1 MSEISKTYCPLP
13 WRNVTVMAGDEIH
26 PCCQFQDNALL
37 PGDKTSIVEVF
48 NSSEFNLI
56 REKMLSGQRVG
67 GCSHCYQ
74 EEEAGF
80 KSARYWA
87 IKDYGQVVDPKIE
100 TVEIMFD
107 NVCNSKC
114 RDCASPHSHL
124 WYEDEIKLY
133 GTAIDEQKYTRTN
146 DDLYMSLDCTNL
158 TEIHFFGGEPLV
170 SPLMEPF
177 CEKLLKEANFDN
189 LNIRITTNCTLTP
202 GPNLEQVF
210 LKCKK
215 LTLTLSIDAHGKL
228 NDYFRHGSKF
238 EKVTEV
244 VSYFYNLANVVRKG
258 KDTEITT
265 NTAVNVYNV
274 NMLDDLEK
282 WLETKFP
289 GLIMIK
295 SFVHSPPFLS
305 IQNTPADYKEEL
317 TEILKTKK
325 DYAEVIS
332 YLNGEGEDMFPHF
345 INFHKKLDEIRNES
359 LDGLNPLLE
368 KYITKYSSNRV
379 DSKVFFLKVIESY
392 RDEKE

>member
-1 MSEISKTYCPLP
+1 MSEVSKTYCPLP

-37 PGDKTSIVEVF
+37 TGDQESVVNVF
-48 NSSEFNLI
+48 NGKEFAHI
-56 REKMLSGQRVG
+56 RERMLKGEPVG

-80 KSARYWA
+80 KSARHWA
-87 IKDYGQVVDPKIE
+87 IRDYGHVTDPKIE
-100 TVEIMFD
+100 TIELMFD

-133 GTAIDEQKYTRTN
+133 GKPIDEQKYTRTK
-146 DDLYMSLDCTNL
+146 DDLYLSLDCSNL
-158 TEIHFFGGEPLV
+158 KEIHFFGGEPLV

-177 CEKLLKEANFDN
+177 CEKLLKEADFEN
-189 LNIRITTNCTLTP
+189 LDIRITTNCTLTP

-228 NDYFRHGSKF
+228 NDYFRHGSNF
-238 EKVTEV
+238 DKVTEV
-244 VSYFYNLANVVRKG
+244 VTYFYNLAHVQRKN
-258 KDTEITT
+258 KETEITT
-265 NTAVNVYNV
+265 NTAINLYNV
-274 NMLDDLEK
+274 NMLDDLEN
-282 WLETKFP
+282 WLAKHFP

-305 IQNTPADYKEEL
+305 IQNTPQEYKAEL
-317 TEILKTKK
+317 TEILQSKK
-325 DYAEVIS
+325 DYAEVIA

-345 INFHKKLDEIRNES
+345 VNFHNKLDEIRNES
-359 LDGLNPLLE
+359 LAGLNPLLE
-368 KYITKYSSNRV
+368 KYIEKYSANPV
-379 DSKVFFLKVIESY
+379 DSKVFFLKVIDSY